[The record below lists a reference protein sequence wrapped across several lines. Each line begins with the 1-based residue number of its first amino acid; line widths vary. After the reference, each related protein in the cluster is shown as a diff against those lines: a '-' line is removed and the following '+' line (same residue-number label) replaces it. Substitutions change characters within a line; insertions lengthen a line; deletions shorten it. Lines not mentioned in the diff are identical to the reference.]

1 MRHPLEQ
8 RGLGFCV
15 LCGCM
20 CMYLSDYASG
30 GLLQQKNLNS
40 TTNKESKQVLF
51 LFSLLIHS
59 FDIGRFFLS
68 KGMCTYISV

>member
-8 RGLGFCV
+8 TGLGFCV

-20 CMYLSDYASG
+20 CMYLSDCASG

-40 TTNKESKQVLF
+40 TPNEESKQVLF
-51 LFSLLIHS
+51 LSSLLIHS
-59 FDIGRFFLS
+59 FDIGLFFLS
-68 KGMCTYISV
+68 KGMCTYIPV